1 MATRNRTAAFLKY
14 RDALRQTRPA
24 AVLAGS
30 SDGGAGHVAIDMH
43 PGGKKKGGYVQLTR
57 IDSER
62 YALADV
68 VGHAQ
73 SPSYAKPAESS
84 HEDFRI
90 SLS

>member
-14 RDALRQTRPA
+14 RDALRQTRPT

-43 PGGKKKGGYVQLTR
+43 PGAKKKGGYVQLTR

-62 YALADV
+62 YAIAAV
-68 VGHAQ
+68 IGHALGT
-73 SPSYAKPAESS
+73 KVAEST
-84 HEDFRI
+84 HNTAGI
-90 SLS
+90 SSIH